1 MEKYILYARKSTDTE
16 DKQVLSIEAQLV
28 ELRKFAKDNDLVV
41 IDELIE
47 KRTAKMPGRPVFNSM
62 IKRIENG
69 EANGILAWHPDRLA
83 RNSIDGGQI
92 IYLLDQTTLNY
103 LQFPIFQFENT
114 SQGKFMLS
122 IMFGQSK
129 YYVDNL
135 SENTKRGLRAKVR
148 NGNFPSQAPFGYLND
163 SRTKTII
170 LDKRYAPLV
179 KEIFE
184 KYARG
189 DQTMS
194 QLADFLQGNGVI
206 TRTGKVFKDD
216 KVKSI
221 LQNPFYYGHF
231 LYKGELYEGRHQPI
245 FSKAL
250 FDKVQLVIAERGHK
264 KRAKKEAVPFLG
276 LMKCANC
283 GMSITSET
291 KTRTQKNGNF
301 HRWTYY
307 RCSRKKRAVK
317 CINPPIREKDLLLQP
332 SALLGKYTMSEKMF
346 AFMNERIEQDEQAE
360 VAGNVSLLDDLR
372 TQIAKLTN
380 KQQILLDS
388 YLDQDIDRQT
398 FLTKKSK
405 ILSQKKRLEESLVNL
420 QVNQNAWIEP
430 MKKWLETA
438 KSICYLLESD
448 DFDGQ
453 KAVLLEIFGSNLFLH
468 NKTVTQTLTGVSSKT
483 TFRKGAESGF
493 CLWQEL
499 RNVNEKVALL
509 SDDSEKI
516 RILVRLGTLNTN
528 NWASLLR
535 FRQQLRETD
544 LDTTTDNKNI
554 STASSSES
562 TNSTG
567 GDTVTDGSEPATG
580 NPGTAHEISSRTVA
594 HQIIHAKNRPLPP
607 ETRAAIRQQANSG
620 LGAREVARRCGIH
633 ENTVRAIWR
642 ERPRPKQ
649 RGLHRFTEEDR
660 QRAEALLAQGRTL
673 IEIGLELGFDRGTVR
688 KHLGYRAN
696 QQGPNETTML

>member
-16 DKQVLSIEAQLV
+16 DKQVLSIEAQLS
-28 ELRKFAKDNDLVV
+28 ELRKFARDNQLIVV
-41 IDELIE
+41 DELVE
-47 KRTAKMPGRPVFNSM
+47 KRTAKMPGRPVFDSM
-62 IKRIENG
+62 IKRIING
-69 EANGILAWHPDRLA
+69 EVNGILAWHPDRLA
-83 RNSIDGGQI
+83 RNSVDGGQI
-92 IYLLDQTTLNY
+92 IYLLDQTLLNY
-103 LQFPIFQFENT
+103 LRFPIFQFENT

-135 SENTKRGLRAKVR
+135 SENTKRGLRARVR
-148 NGNFPSQAPFGYLND
+148 NGDFPSQAPFGYLND

-170 LDKRYAPLV
+170 LDKRYTPLV

-194 QLADFLQGNGVI
+194 QLADFLRDSGAV

-245 FSKAL
+245 ISKVL

-264 KRAKKEAVPFLG
+264 KRAKKPTVPFLG
-276 LMKCANC
+276 LMKCADC

-307 RCSRKKRAVK
+307 RCSRKKRTIK
-317 CINPPIREKDLLLQP
+317 CTNPPIREKDLLPQL
-332 SALLGKYTMSEKMF
+332 SALLNKYAMSDKIF
-346 AFMNERIEQDEQAE
+346 SFMNEQIEQDKQTEITSDD
-360 VAGNVSLLDDLR
+360 SLLDDLR
-372 TQIAKLTN
+372 MQIAKLTN

-398 FLTKKSK
+398 FLAKKND
-405 ILSQKKRLEESLVNL
+405 ILSQKKSLEEDLSNL
-420 QVNQNAWIEP
+420 QANRTIWIEP
-430 MKKWLETA
+430 MQKWLEKA
-438 KSICYLLESD
+438 KSICYLLESN

-453 KAVLLEIFGSNLFLH
+453 KAIMQEIFGSNLFLH
-468 NKTVTQTLTGVSSKT
+468 NKTLTQTLISASSKT

-499 RNVNEKVALL
+499 R
-509 SDDSEKI
+509 KI
-516 RILVRLGTLNTN
+516 NQKIAHLGD
-528 NWASLLR
+528 
-535 FRQQLRETD
+535 D
-544 LDTTTDNKNI
+544 LDFY
-554 STASSSES
+554 SEM
-562 TNSTG
+562 
-567 GDTVTDGSEPATG
+567 
-580 NPGTAHEISSRTVA
+580 
-594 HQIIHAKNRPLPP
+594 
-607 ETRAAIRQQANSG
+607 
-620 LGAREVARRCGIH
+620 
-633 ENTVRAIWR
+633 VRM
-642 ERPRPKQ
+642 K
-649 RGLHRFTEEDR
+649 
-660 QRAEALLAQGRTL
+660 
-673 IEIGLELGFDRGTVR
+673 GLEPSR
-688 KHLGYRAN
+688 HCWH
-696 QQGPNETTML
+696 

>member
-16 DKQVLSIEAQLV
+16 DKQVLSIEAQLA

-103 LQFPIFQFENT
+103 LQFPVFQFENT

-148 NGNFPSQAPFGYLND
+148 NGDFPSQAPFGYLND
-163 SRTKTII
+163 SRSKTIV

-189 DQTMS
+189 NQTMS
-194 QLADFLQGNGVI
+194 QLADFLRDNGAI

-221 LQNPFYYGHF
+221 LQNSFYYGHF

-245 FSKAL
+245 ISKAL

-264 KRAKKEAVPFLG
+264 KRAKKPTVPFLG
-276 LMKCANC
+276 LMKCADC

-307 RCSRKKRAVK
+307 RCSRKKRAIK
-317 CINPPIREKDLLLQP
+317 CTNPPIREKDLLPQL
-332 SALLGKYTMSEKMF
+332 SALLGKYAMSEEMF

-360 VAGNVSLLDDLR
+360 IAGNVSLLDDLR
-372 TQIAKLTN
+372 TQITKLTN

-398 FLTKKSK
+398 FLTRKSE
-405 ILSQKKRLEESLVNL
+405 ILSQKKSLEESLVNL
-420 QVNQNAWIEP
+420 QANQNAWIEP
-430 MKKWLETA
+430 MTKWLETA
-438 KSICYLLESD
+438 KSICYLLKSN

-453 KAVLLEIFGSNLFLH
+453 KVVLAEIFGSNLFLH
-468 NKTVTQTLTGVSSKT
+468 NKTITQTPTSASSKT

-499 RNVNEKVALL
+499 RNVNQKIARKG
-509 SDDSEKI
+509 DDLDFYSE
-516 RILVRLGTLNTN
+516 LVRM
-528 NWASLLR
+528 
-535 FRQQLRETD
+535 
-544 LDTTTDNKNI
+544 K
-554 STASSSES
+554 
-562 TNSTG
+562 
-567 GDTVTDGSEPATG
+567 
-580 NPGTAHEISSRTVA
+580 
-594 HQIIHAKNRPLPP
+594 
-607 ETRAAIRQQANSG
+607 
-620 LGAREVARRCGIH
+620 
-633 ENTVRAIWR
+633 
-642 ERPRPKQ
+642 
-649 RGLHRFTEEDR
+649 
-660 QRAEALLAQGRTL
+660 
-673 IEIGLELGFDRGTVR
+673 GLEPSRSKAHAPKAR
-688 KHLGYRAN
+688 
-696 QQGPNETTML
+696 